1 MIGPRTLRLI
11 RSAVVGLRRAAKTP
25 MASRRSSCA
34 PVSGCDCTA
43 RPASANPAPALLWIH
58 GGGYVMGTAK
68 QDDRLCRRF
77 ARELGVTVAAVD
89 YRLAPEHPYPAP
101 LEDCYAA
108 LTWLAALPAVD
119 PARVAIGGASAGGGL
134 TAALALL
141 ARDRGEVT
149 PTLQLLAYPMLDDRS
164 ASGPENPNY
173 RLWSPKSNRFGWAA
187 YLGNADPNIAV
198 PARHEDLSGLP
209 PAWIGVG
216 TNDLFHDEDLAYAER
231 LTAAGVPCQ
240 VEVVPGAFP
249 RLRRDS
255 AESRCVTVVFR
266 QPVREPA
273 IRAGRDELM
282 PTGAP
287 FSVSD
292 EQRALRSAVADL
304 MARHSSEAQVRT
316 LMATDT
322 GFDPAVWR
330 ELAAMGLTGLLID
343 EEHGGAGAGPV
354 EMGIAMEEMG
364 RTLLVGPFLSTAVLV
379 PSLLA
384 ATGDAAE
391 CGAVLPRIAAGEL
404 IATVAF
410 AEDGSA
416 RLPATIATSA
426 GQIGDTW
433 HVTGYKH
440 FVLDGQS
447 AELLYVLAAT
457 DAGPAVFAV
466 DAGAPGLAVTPLTT
480 VDPTRKQCRLQ
491 FVDTPARLIGRPGA
505 GVEVFNAALD
515 ACALALVSEQAGG
528 ARRAVE
534 MATEYAKTRYQFGRA
549 IGSFQAV
556 KHMCA
561 DMLLEAESTVSA
573 ARFVAN
579 SFAEHAP
586 SRIADLAL
594 AQAYCSDAFV
604 FVAATS
610 IQVHGGIGFT
620 WEHPAHLY
628 LRRARS
634 DAQLLGSPSWHRERY
649 LQQIG
654 A

>member
-1 MIGPRTLRLI
+1 M
-11 RSAVVGLRRAAKTP
+11 S
-25 MASRRSSCA
+25 
-34 PVSGCDCTA
+34 
-43 RPASANPAPALLWIH
+43 
-58 GGGYVMGTAK
+58 
-68 QDDRLCRRF
+68 
-77 ARELGVTVAAVD
+77 
-89 YRLAPEHPYPAP
+89 
-101 LEDCYAA
+101 
-108 LTWLAALPAVD
+108 
-119 PARVAIGGASAGGGL
+119 
-134 TAALALL
+134 
-141 ARDRGEVT
+141 
-149 PTLQLLAYPMLDDRS
+149 
-164 ASGPENPNY
+164 
-173 RLWSPKSNRFGWAA
+173 
-187 YLGNADPNIAV
+187 
-198 PARHEDLSGLP
+198 
-209 PAWIGVG
+209 
-216 TNDLFHDEDLAYAER
+216 
-231 LTAAGVPCQ
+231 
-240 VEVVPGAFP
+240 
-249 RLRRDS
+249 
-255 AESRCVTVVFR
+255 
-266 QPVREPA
+266 
-273 IRAGRDELM
+273 
-282 PTGAP
+282 TGAP
-287 FSVSD
+287 FLVSD

-316 LMATDT
+316 QMATDT
-322 GFDPAVWR
+322 GLDPSVWH

-384 ATGDAAE
+384 VTGDADE

-404 IATVAF
+404 IASVAF

-433 HVTGYKH
+433 HITGYKH
-440 FVLDGQS
+440 FVLDGRS

-466 DAGAPGLAVTPLTT
+466 DAGAPGLTVTPLTT

-534 MATEYAKTRYQFGRA
+534 MATGYAKTRYQFGRA

-579 SFAEHAP
+579 SFAERAP
-586 SRIADLAL
+586 SESPISLWHKLIARMPSSSSQRPVSRYTAASDSPGSIRRTCICAEPE
-594 AQAYCSDAFV
+594 ATPSCWAAHRGTGSATCS
-604 FVAATS
+604 
-610 IQVHGGIGFT
+610 
-620 WEHPAHLY
+620 
-628 LRRARS
+628 RS
-634 DAQLLGSPSWHRERY
+634 EPEL
-649 LQQIG
+649 
-654 A
+654 